1 MKKIYVD
8 RPMKY
13 FLLLSLNCSLFSFI
27 HCSDDNSDQTKTDK
41 PYDKTATKDKG
52 SDKTNTEFTN
62 MNADTIIYDGLI
74 REYILYVPEAY
85 DSLSPVP
92 LMLNFHGNGG
102 SARGHLSDT
111 DMTEVADIENF
122 ILVYPQGSLLD
133 GTSHWNPGLETPENK
148 SNTDDF
154 RFIEVLIQ
162 EITSSYVI
170 DSTRIYA
177 CGYSNG
183 AMFAYGLACY
193 SSDKIAAIGSVS
205 GSMLEETLNNCTPLH
220 PMAMINIHGT
230 SDFILPYEG
239 LSGAYSSIED
249 ILDYWTSFNHTTTDP
264 LTNSITDNGTLI
276 EYYAYQDG
284 DSGTS
289 VEHYKIVEGDHVWF
303 DLSYEGANTSQLIWD
318 FVSKYDLN
326 GLK

>member
-1 MKKIYVD
+1 MKVT
-8 RPMKY
+8 KY
-13 FLLLSLNCSLFSFI
+13 FLCLSLIGLFLLFT
-27 HCSDDNSDQTKTDK
+27 HCSGDDSDDTAMSDK
-41 PYDKTATKDKG
+41 SYDKTTTKDDG
-52 SDKTNTEFTN
+52 SDKTSADFTN
-62 MNADTIIYDGLI
+62 TNADTIIHDGLI

-85 DSLSPVP
+85 DGSFDIP

-102 SARGHLSDT
+102 SASGHLSYT
-111 DMTEVADIENF
+111 DMTAIADIENF
-122 ILVYPQGSLLD
+122 ILVYPQGSLLE

-148 SNTDDF
+148 SNADDYG
-154 RFIEVLIQ
+154 FIEVLIA
-162 EITSSYVI
+162 EIINRYTI
-170 DSTRIYA
+170 DSKRIYA

-205 GSMLEETLNNCTPLH
+205 GTMLEETLNNCTPLH
-220 PMAMINIHGT
+220 PTAMINIHGT

-239 LSGAYSSIED
+239 LSGAYSSIEA
-249 ILDYWTSFNHTTTDP
+249 ILNYWTSFNHTSKDP

-276 EYYAYQDG
+276 EYYAYHDG

-289 VEHYKIVEGDHVWF
+289 VEHYKVVEGDHVWF
-303 DLSYEGANTSQLIWD
+303 DLSYEEANTSELIWD

-326 GLK
+326 GLR